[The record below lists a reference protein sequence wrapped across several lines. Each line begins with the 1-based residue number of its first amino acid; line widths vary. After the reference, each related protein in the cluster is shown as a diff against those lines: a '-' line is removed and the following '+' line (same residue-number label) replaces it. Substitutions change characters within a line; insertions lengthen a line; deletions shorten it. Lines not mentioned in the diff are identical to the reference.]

1 MDPAEL
7 PRLIEPAMRV
17 MNYAGIGLFATSG
30 ALAAADKRLT
40 PVTFA
45 FFALATGMGGGTFR
59 DVLIDAPV
67 FWLVQPAYLAICLI
81 MAGVVWLTPKRWWR
95 PKALDWADAVGL
107 AIFAVYGAAKALDHG
122 VPPLAAVVMGVFTAC
137 VGGIIRDI
145 LAGEPSIVIRP
156 EIYVTA
162 AVLAA
167 GLFVGLLLLGVPV
180 MAAALIG
187 AGAGFLLRAYAIVTG
202 AGLPTYGG

>member
-7 PRLIEPAMRV
+7 PRLIEPAIRV

-45 FFALATGMGGGTFR
+45 FFALATGLGGGTFR

-67 FWLVQPAYLAICLI
+67 FWLVQPDYLAICLV
-81 MAGVVWLTPKRWWR
+81 MAGLVWLTPKRWWR

-122 VPPLAAVVMGVFTAC
+122 VPSLAAVVMGVFTAC

-180 MAAALIG
+180 AAAALIG
-187 AGAGFLLRAYAIVTG
+187 AGAGFLLRGYAIVTG
-202 AGLPTYGG
+202 AALPAYGK